1 MLVEEMLPAGLLE
14 RNWEALA
21 GALNEAG
28 PDKEAV
34 FLAKVALL
42 LSSMLPDP
50 DRLARVIEVALR
62 DLRHGDGGQ
71 EQRA

>member
-1 MLVEEMLPAGLLE
+1 MLVEQTLPAGLLE

-21 GALNEAG
+21 VALNKAG

-34 FLAKVALL
+34 FLAKVALA

-50 DRLARVIEVALR
+50 CRLAQVIEVALR
-62 DLRHGDGGQ
+62 DLRHG
-71 EQRA
+71 EQA

>member
-1 MLVEEMLPAGLLE
+1 MLVEQTLPAGLLE

-21 GALNEAG
+21 VALNEAG

-34 FLAKVALL
+34 FLAKVALA

-50 DRLARVIEVALR
+50 GRLAQVIEVALR
-62 DLRHGDGGQ
+62 DLRHG
-71 EQRA
+71 EQA